1 MELLQSIRLFSKV
14 AQLQSFARAAESLQI
29 GRPQITLAINQL
41 EASLNV
47 RPFQRTTRKVSLT
60 AEGEAFLAK
69 VEAILGGVAEAV
81 TMFQAPGNAV
91 SGRLWIDIPSAFAVE
106 GSHRSCA

>member
-1 MELLQSIRLFSKV
+1 MSASGESPRRTIVFPAQVHWRLV
-14 AQLQSFARAAESLQI
+14 AE
-29 GRPQITLAINQL
+29 NQL

-91 SGRLWIDIPSAFAVE
+91 SGRLRIDIPSAFAVE